1 MENVKVDVDEI
12 KDICKKHGKNM
23 DTLWIDI
30 RGEFN
35 LPLFSR
41 SGGMEKRTGVAVSSL
56 FETAIAIP
64 LFLVGTVSSF
74 FSSSF
79 KEIVESSSFS
89 YYRFCQD
96 GRFNW
101 RRAMSAISKFVR
113 KREIETCLDA
123 KYPST
128 FIIDDSTL
136 AKSGRRIEGVSMIH
150 DHCAGRNITGY
161 KLVGLAWF
169 NGLYTRM
176 LDFGLAAEKKLK
188 LKKGGQFSK
197 ERDPGEPGAKR
208 KKELRKDKI
217 TLACEMIRRAA
228 KGGYAASYA
237 LVDSWYTCARLIGV
251 VRSIGGGATHFLGMV
266 KADKRLYI
274 YKGRQ
279 YTLSKLR
286 HAVMSEKKRCKR
298 FRSYYVEV
306 VCELKNVGRVKLFFS
321 RFTSNKKWVC
331 LLTTDLEMNYIKAL
345 ETYGIRWNIEII
357 FKECKQLLGLGK
369 CQANDFD
376 SQIAHAACVFIT
388 HSILA
393 YYKYREDYQTLGE
406 LYRTIE
412 SQYTG
417 LLTVEKILI
426 MLEEILTVIASKMG
440 DIGSVSLYDVL
451 NSPEY
456 AAFRQGIRY
465 SLFLNQ
471 NGNIDKTINN
481 EEVANGI
488 QRKAA

>member
-1 MENVKVDVDEI
+1 MENIKVDVDEI

-35 LPLFSR
+35 LSLFSR
-41 SGGMEKRTGVAVSSL
+41 SGGIEKRTGVAVSSL

-64 LFLVGTVSSF
+64 LFLVGTVRCF
-74 FSSSF
+74 FSSNF
-79 KEIVESSSFS
+79 EKIVESSPFA

-96 GRFNW
+96 SRFNW
-101 RRAMSAISKFVR
+101 RRAMNAVSKFVR
-113 KREIETCLDA
+113 KREIETCLEA
-123 KYPST
+123 KYPSAL
-128 FIIDDSTL
+128 IIDDSGL
-136 AKSGRRIEGVSMIH
+136 QKSGRRIEGVSQIY
-150 DHCAGRNITGY
+150 DHCTGRNVTGY

-169 NGLYTRM
+169 NGVYTKM

-188 LKKGGQFSK
+188 LKRGKQFSK
-197 ERDPGEPGAKR
+197 DRNPKEPGAKR

-217 TLACEMIRRAA
+217 TLACELIRRAA
-228 KGGYAASYA
+228 KNGYVVRYV
-237 LVDSWYTCARLIGV
+237 LVDSWYTCACIINM
-251 VRSIGGGATHFLGMV
+251 VRSICGGATHFLGMV
-266 KADKRLYI
+266 KADKRLYV

-286 HAVMSEKKRCKR
+286 HSVMSEKKRCKR

-306 VCELKNVGRVKLFFS
+306 TCKLKNVGDVKLFFS

-331 LLTTDLEMNYIKAL
+331 LLTTDLEISYIKAI
-345 ETYGIRWNIEII
+345 ETYGIRWNIENI

-376 SQIAHAACVFIT
+376 AQIANAACVFIT
-388 HSILA
+388 HSILV
-393 YYKYREDYQTLGE
+393 YFKYREDYQTLGE

-426 MLEEILTVIASKMG
+426 MLEEILTTIASKMG
-440 DIGSVSLYDVL
+440 GIDTASLSDVL
-451 NSPEY
+451 NSPDY
-456 AAFRQGIRY
+456 AAFREGIRF
-465 SLFLNQ
+465 SLLLNQ
-471 NGNIDKTINN
+471 NGNIDKSVNN
-481 EEVANGI
+481 EEVPYENR
-488 QRKAA
+488 RKAA